1 MQQWKSCS
9 PRNRCS
15 PPGVE
20 PVRIALVRQR
30 YNPYGGAERF
40 IERALPAL
48 ERAGAEVSLIA
59 RSWQSGAPGW
69 EARKVVLANPP
80 YVGNAW
86 RDASFARA
94 ARAAWEAGGFDLVQ
108 SHERIAGC
116 DVYRAG
122 DGVHAHWLEI
132 RRAAAGPLERIGI
145 ALNPYHRYVCAAER
159 RLFEDPRLRAV
170 ICNSAMVRE
179 EIRQRFGLAPE
190 KLHVIYNGV
199 DLEHFHPRHRAALRA
214 TARSALGAGEQEV
227 LFLFVGS
234 GFWRKGL
241 DAAIGALAA
250 CGDPAFRLVV
260 AGRDRDAARY
270 AALAAAAGVAGRVRL
285 LGGREDVRPLYAA
298 ADCFILPTRY
308 DPFPNTALEAL
319 AMGLPAIVG
328 RRSGA
333 AEILPPGEGGW
344 ICEPGDVPGLARRM
358 REAALVAR
366 GEGAGTAARR
376 TAEHYGIDDMA
387 RKLAGLYAALAASA
401 PEGRPK

>member
-1 MQQWKSCS
+1 MRVASE
-9 PRNRCS
+9 R
-15 PPGVE
+15 
-20 PVRIALVRQR
+20 VRVAIVRQR

-48 ERAGAEVSLIA
+48 ERAGAELTLIA
-59 RSWQSGAPGW
+59 RHAEGW
-69 EARKVVLANPP
+69 NARRLLAVDPFH
-80 YVGNAW
+80 VGNAW

-94 ARAAWEAGGFDLVQ
+94 ARAAWQAGGFDLVQ

-122 DGVHAHWLEI
+122 DGVHAEWLEI
-132 RRAAAGPLERIGI
+132 RRAAVAPLERLGI

-159 RLFEDPRLRAV
+159 RMFAHPALRAV
-170 ICNSAMVRE
+170 VCNSAMVRG
-179 EIRQRFGLAPE
+179 EIERRFGVAPE
-190 KLHVIYNGV
+190 KLHVIHNGV
-199 DLEHFHPRHRAALRA
+199 DLEYFHPRHRAGLRA
-214 TARSALGAGEQEV
+214 AARAELGAGAKDF

-250 CGDPAFRLVV
+250 CGGASFRLAV
-260 AGRDRDAARY
+260 AGQDRDAARY
-270 AALAAAAGVAGRVRL
+270 AAQGAASGLGDRLRL
-285 LGGREDVRPLYAA
+285 LGGRDDVRRLYAA

-333 AEILPPGEGGW
+333 AEILRAGEGGW
-344 ICEPGDVPGLARRM
+344 ICDPGDLAGLAQRM
-358 REAALVAR
+358 REAAR
-366 GEGAGTAARR
+366 GAGNDGACNEAARAA
-376 TAEHYGIDDMA
+376 AENYGIDDMA
-387 RKLAGLYAALAASA
+387 RKLTDLYSALAAPV
-401 PEGRPK
+401 PEGCPR